1 MQYVLHDMFETI
13 TLFEYQLN
21 DATYTPRPNGKYDV
35 RLTLRAAKMR
45 ADSLGNAPPV
55 QLNNYVDIGIF
66 GPDQAKKTEDYDA
79 NGQPLYFKKVKLT
92 QPKTVFTFVV
102 DKKPAKAGIDP
113 YHKLIDHHY
122 MDNVKAMAATA
133 KAATLVAQR

>member
-45 ADSLGNAPPV
+45 ADSLGNAPPSSSTTTSISAF
-55 QLNNYVDIGIF
+55 LA
-66 GPDQAKKTEDYDA
+66 PTKLRKPRTTTPAASRSTSKK
-79 NGQPLYFKKVKLT
+79 
-92 QPKTVFTFVV
+92 
-102 DKKPAKAGIDP
+102 
-113 YHKLIDHHY
+113 
-122 MDNVKAMAATA
+122 
-133 KAATLVAQR
+133 